1 MNADIYH
8 SASSAL
14 NACLSDVADGA
25 ISFNSAIYALVNWG
39 KMRPNIQI
47 KAVPTLKKLQL
58 KKIDTFLKNYLSD
71 IKQQFAEFIELA
83 IIKQNIAQFI
93 KEQILNFLTQSCGS
107 EHQEV
112 AQRKKRCR

>member
-1 MNADIYH
+1 MGKDAAEYTNK
-8 SASSAL
+8 SSANL
-14 NACLSDVADGA
+14 KEA
-25 ISFNSAIYALVNWG
+25 
-39 KMRPNIQI
+39 
-47 KAVPTLKKLQL
+47 AVE
-58 KKIDTFLKNYLSD
+58 KIDTFLKNYLID

-93 KEQILNFLTQSCGS
+93 KEKILNFLTQSCGS